1 MARRAKT
8 IENDSTLPKPRKK
21 RKPMTAE
28 QKKAA
33 GERLAKAREK
43 RLAENPPQYKNIA
56 PEVLAIPDDGFMSM
70 KKVRQWIK
78 TQKDIASSSE
88 KASRRHGI
96 DTKIKNQE
104 RAKGLNARG
113 YIRWLNNYLE
123 SGIFAGEF
131 IGEYENIPVTR
142 KIVAG
147 PREGCKIRGGKVI
160 D

>member
-1 MARRAKT
+1 MS
-8 IENDSTLPKPRKK
+8 E
-21 RKPMTAE
+21 E
-28 QKKAA
+28 QRQAA
-33 GERLAKAREK
+33 IERLALAREK
-43 RLAENPPQYKNIA
+43 RLKENPPQYKNIA
-56 PEVLAIPDDGFMSM
+56 PEVLAIPDDGSMSM

-104 RAKGLNARG
+104 RVKALNARG

-147 PREGCKIRGGKVI
+147 PREGCKIRGGRIVE
-160 D
+160 